1 MPATTFSNMQ
11 LSNSRLDLQE
21 LAYRLEK
28 MGKSVAVIN
37 CTGFRSAAEMKADIM
52 EGFDKKVYKFL
63 DNTGEK

>member
-1 MPATTFSNMQ
+1 MPKAIG
-11 LSNSRLDLQE
+11 LDLQE